1 MFWTTKKEV
10 KNKEAYIIKRCEQL
24 VVEYMCLLNNGADTE
39 DTTLYSQASI
49 QDFRNYL
56 EQRKLNKLGYD
67 QEM

>member
-1 MFWTTKKEV
+1 
-10 KNKEAYIIKRCEQL
+10 
-24 VVEYMCLLNNGADTE
+24 MCLLNNGADTE

-56 EQRKLNKLGYD
+56 EQRKLNKLGHN